1 MQESPDSDTR
11 HSLLHLG
18 TGVKAREFI
27 DPIFQVLDLA
37 SEYVCLLPFTGR
49 KSILQ
54 FLQTGLFQVLV
65 DVDDQRTI
73 VIYQHA
79 IPMVIASEGQTTETR
94 EFTVKL
100 WEGPPDSLPHDPD
113 DLVTAFLNELLAT
126 TDTVRTE
133 F

>member
-1 MQESPDSDTR
+1 
-11 HSLLHLG
+11 
-18 TGVKAREFI
+18 VKAREFI

-37 SEYVCLLPFTGR
+37 AEYVCLLPFTGR

-79 IPMVIASEGQTTETR
+79 ILMVIASEGQTTETR
-94 EFTVKL
+94 EFTVEL